1 MTLFVG
7 INTIVLALDHHG
19 ISAEDESTLSTLNF
33 FFTII
38 FIIEMSL
45 KLIGLG
51 PINYLKDKLNYLDG
65 MVVLL
70 SIFELAFLSGGG
82 AFSAFRAVRIMRTF
96 RVLRVARLLK
106 SMQSM
111 QTIMDVI
118 TRSISS
124 FLYLAMLLL
133 LFIFIYALLGM
144 QTFGGKFDFED
155 GKPRGNF
162 DTFNTAF
169 ITVFQ
174 ILTMENWQLILYDC
188 MRSDVNK
195 MLTSVYLIS
204 WIFLGNFMLLNLF
217 LAILLD
223 SFAEEDESDAQKR
236 KSPEEIKEDEVEN
249 KRIFLSRTG
258 EDLILDYSDLALS
271 NNKNNKSKGGGFVK
285 QTKKKIKNDKLL
297 DESFELEDIVIKKN
311 KKTIKE
317 KKKDYDGVECERS
330 FYFFHKNNIFR
341 KINYRMT
348 NHLLFENIVL
358 FLIILS
364 SLKLAFDT
372 YIIDKPDT
380 STAKV
385 ISGRVDLLITIFFLL
400 EALTKCISL
409 GFIQDDGSYLR
420 ESWNQLDFFIVCAS
434 IFDLMFIG
442 VDIPAIKVL
451 RLLRTLR
458 PLRFISHNSDM
469 KLIVT
474 ALLESVGHIINVVV
488 VVLMVW
494 LMFAILAVNLFGG
507 KLFYCSLNTFS
518 IETREE

>member
-1 MTLFVG
+1 MG
-7 INTIVLALDHHG
+7 
-19 ISAEDESTLSTLNF
+19 
-33 FFTII
+33 
-38 FIIEMSL
+38 L

-51 PINYLKDKLNYLDG
+51 PINYLKDRMNYLDG

-111 QTIMDVI
+111 QTIIDVI
-118 TRSISS
+118 ARSISS

-144 QTFGGKFDFED
+144 QTFGGKFDFDD

-162 DTFNTAF
+162 DSFNSAF

-174 ILTMENWQLILYDC
+174 VLTMENWQVVLYDC

-195 MLTSVYLIS
+195 MLTGVYLVS

-223 SFAEEDESDAQKR
+223 SFAEEDEEDVQKK
-236 KSPEEIKEDEVEN
+236 KSPEEIKRDEMEA
-249 KRIFLSRTG
+249 KAEFMSKSG
-258 EDLILDYSDLALS
+258 EQLILDYSDVAMS

-285 QTKKKIKNDKLL
+285 QTKKKVKNDKLM
-297 DESFELEDIVIKKN
+297 DESFELEDIATKQKKEE
-311 KKTIKE
+311 IKE
-317 KKKDYDGVECERS
+317 KKPEYWGVECERS
-330 FYFFHKNNIFR
+330 FYVFPQKFFFR
-341 KINYRMT
+341 RIMYIMT
-348 NHLLFENIVL
+348 NHYLFENLVL
-358 FLIILS
+358 VLIILS

-372 YIIDKPDT
+372 YIIDEPDS
-380 STAKV
+380 STAKSLSNR
-385 ISGRVDLLITIFFLL
+385 IDLFFTIFFAL

-420 ESWNQLDFFIVCAS
+420 ESWNQLDFFIV
-434 IFDLMFIG
+434 
-442 VDIPAIKVL
+442 
-451 RLLRTLR
+451 
-458 PLRFISHNSDM
+458 
-469 KLIVT
+469 
-474 ALLESVGHIINVVV
+474 
-488 VVLMVW
+488 
-494 LMFAILAVNLFGG
+494 
-507 KLFYCSLNTFS
+507 
-518 IETREE
+518 